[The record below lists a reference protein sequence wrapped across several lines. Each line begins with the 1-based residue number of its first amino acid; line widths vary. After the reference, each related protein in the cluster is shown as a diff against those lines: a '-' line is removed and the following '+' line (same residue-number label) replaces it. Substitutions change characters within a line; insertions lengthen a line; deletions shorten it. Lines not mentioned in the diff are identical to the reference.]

1 MWTGL
6 GFNFHFQS
14 GWLLLSLNWIVD
26 LQEDAD
32 TFLKFLNRKLKIST
46 FQLQTEPG
54 EGGSEWERRV
64 VVCDRMGASTSL
76 TYPCWYSITSL
87 DNDTLYDIK
96 VTANNIH
103 GSSLSSK
110 VHSFYVS
117 TGRSGLEEDNS
128 GQTDSGARGEFEI
141 IGLFPCRVEIY
152 YCFDNSSSVFLLKSA
167 EAEPE

>member
-1 MWTGL
+1 M
-6 GFNFHFQS
+6 
-14 GWLLLSLNWIVD
+14 
-26 LQEDAD
+26 
-32 TFLKFLNRKLKIST
+32 KCLNRKLKIST

-64 VVCDRMGASTSL
+64 VVCDRAVASTSL
-76 TYPCWYSITSL
+76 TYHCWYSITSL